1 MKEQGKVSKKELF
14 GWCMFDFANSSYT
27 TVIISVTYGIIFSQL
42 IVPTGTDPKN
52 PYQEGNALWGIALA
66 ISYLLVVFT
75 GPIFGAITDFSARKK
90 TFLFLSYVFCIIST
104 ASLWFI
110 VQPGMVALA
119 FMLIVISNFFFA
131 SGENFASSFLPF
143 LGPKEELGKISGY
156 AWGVGY
162 FGGIASVI
170 LVSTLGEVIPE
181 NFEKLR
187 LVGPYT
193 AAFFLIAGIPTFIFL
208 KEYADSNQKP
218 KGVTY
223 LKIGFSRLI
232 DTLRDINKFKD
243 MAIYLISLFFSM
255 AALGIVVSFAFIYG
269 DQEIKIE
276 NIHKTAMFLMI
287 QVNAALGAVIFGFIQ
302 DKIGAK
308 KTFNITLIVWIVGVL
323 LINQVANLTNGLN
336 FVLGAKF
343 TTQWVFVGL
352 SAIAGLGLGATQSA
366 SRALVGVLSPESKSG
381 EFFGL
386 WGLSGK
392 IASAFGL
399 FAIAWLQMIFS
410 LRDAFLAIA
419 VFFVLSL
426 LINIFVNEERGIKI
440 ARDYK
445 D

>member
-1 MKEQGKVSKKELF
+1 MEGQSRVSKKELF

-27 TVIISVTYGIIFSQL
+27 TVIISVTYGIVFSQL
-42 IVPTGTDPKN
+42 IVPTGTDPQN

-90 TFLFLSYVFCIIST
+90 TFLFLSYVFCVIST
-104 ASLWFI
+104 ATLWFV
-110 VQPGMVALA
+110 VQPGMVWMA
-119 FMLIVISNFFFA
+119 FVLIIISNFFFA

-170 LVSTLGEVIPE
+170 LVSTLGEVVPE

-208 KEYADSNQKP
+208 KEYADSNKKP
-218 KGVTY
+218 EGVTY
-223 LKIGFSRLI
+223 LKVGFSRLA

-243 MAIYLISLFFSM
+243 LAIYLFSLFFAM

-269 DQEIKIE
+269 DQEIKVD
-276 NIHKTAMFLMI
+276 NVHKTAMFLMI
-287 QVNAALGAVIFGFIQ
+287 QVNAALGAVLFGFIQ
-302 DKIGAK
+302 DRIGAK
-308 KTFNITLIVWIVGVL
+308 KTFNITLLVWIAGVL
-323 LINQVANLTNGLN
+323 LINQVVNLTNGLN
-336 FVLGAKF
+336 SILGAGF

-410 LRDAFLAIA
+410 LRNAFLAIA

-426 LINIFVNEERGIKI
+426 LINTFVNEKRGIET
-440 ARDYK
+440 ANNYK
-445 D
+445 E

>member
-1 MKEQGKVSKKELF
+1 
-14 GWCMFDFANSSYT
+14 
-27 TVIISVTYGIIFSQL
+27 
-42 IVPTGTDPKN
+42 
-52 PYQEGNALWGIALA
+52 
-66 ISYLLVVFT
+66 
-75 GPIFGAITDFSARKK
+75 
-90 TFLFLSYVFCIIST
+90 FLFLSYVFCIIYT